1 MFMSD
6 VFVSYSRKDKAFVQ
20 QLHEALVAQKRDVWI
35 DWEDIPA
42 TADWWREI
50 QEGIDASNNVLFVIS
65 PDSAESKVCQQEIN
79 YAVSS
84 NKRII
89 PILLRTVAGNQ
100 GLHPNV
106 TSHNWVI
113 FEGADFYQ
121 SFASLAK
128 AMDTDLDHVRAH
140 TRILT
145 KAREWQDHQRNN
157 SYLLAGV
164 DIDEAELWLGKAAGK
179 DPLPT
184 PLHTDYILA
193 SRKAQ
198 RTRQQQLLIGVSIAL
213 MITVALAI
221 LSLFLFNDARQQRD
235 IAYQA
240 RDTAVVAETQVFILY
255 QEAVAAEATSQFF
268 NPRVT
273 IVPDSPINLYAIP
286 DPDGEILGRLENTAE
301 VVLFGITPDEEFFFV
316 EVADTQGWMWTR
328 DLATNSR
335 STIVVRPNIAEFD
348 SRTGEI
354 IFSRPR

>member
-42 TADWWREI
+42 TADWWNEI
-50 QEGIDASNNVLFVIS
+50 KGGIDASNNVLFVIS
-65 PDSAESKVCQQEIN
+65 PDSAESKVCQDEIN

-100 GLHPNV
+100 GLHPSV

-121 SFASLAK
+121 AYATLAK

-145 KAREWQDHQRNN
+145 KAREWQEHQGNN

-164 DIDEAELWLGKAAGK
+164 DIDDAELWLGKAAGK
-179 DPLPT
+179 EPIPT
-184 PLHTDYILA
+184 PLHADYILA

-198 RTRQQQLLIGVSIAL
+198 RSRQQQLLIGVSVAL
-213 MITVALAI
+213 VITVALAI

-235 IAYQA
+235 IAYEA
-240 RDTAVVAETQVFILY
+240 RDTAEAAEAQIRVAY
-255 QEAVAAEATSQFF
+255 DEALAAEATTSFF
-268 NPRVT
+268 IPRVT
-273 IVPDSPINLYAIP
+273 IVPDRPINVYTLP
-286 DPDGEILGRLENTAE
+286 DPDSDILGRLESTAD
-301 VVLFGITPDEEFFFV
+301 VLLFGITEDQEFFFV
-316 EVADTQGWMWTR
+316 QIGDTKGWMWTR
-328 DLATNSR
+328 DLASNSS
-335 STIVVRPNIAEFD
+335 STISVVPNRAEFNA
-348 SRTGEI
+348 RTGEVT
-354 IFSRPR
+354 FSRPR